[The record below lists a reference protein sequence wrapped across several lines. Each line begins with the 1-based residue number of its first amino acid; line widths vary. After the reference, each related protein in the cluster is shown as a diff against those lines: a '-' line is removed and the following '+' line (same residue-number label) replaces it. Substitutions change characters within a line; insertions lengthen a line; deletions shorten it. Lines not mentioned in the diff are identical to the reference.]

1 LQQRIGIMGGTFNPV
16 HYGHLAAAEEVRQQL
31 SLDRILFVPAFIP
44 PHKQEERRPTAA
56 ERRDMVRLAI
66 AGNPNFDLSDVE
78 LARGGTSYTID
89 TLRHLHSSHPNA
101 LLFFIT
107 GLDSFLDIRTWHQW
121 EHLFVLCAFV
131 ILSRPGYRFL
141 DLTHLDFMKS
151 HEGELLSLDR
161 GAVAHSHI
169 RALTCDLYL
178 QAIPRFDIS
187 ATDIRAR
194 VREGRSI
201 KYHLPESVEHYIIEK
216 KLYV

>member
-1 LQQRIGIMGGTFNPV
+1 MGGTFNPV
-16 HYGHLAAAEEVRQQL
+16 HYGHLAAAEEIRQQL

-44 PHKQEERRPTAA
+44 PHKQEEHRPTAA
-56 ERRDMVRLAI
+56 ERREMVRLAI

-78 LARGGTSYTID
+78 LVRGGMSYTID
-89 TLRHLHSSHPNA
+89 TLRSLHSSHPGV

-121 EHLFVLCAFV
+121 EHVLALCAFV
-131 ILSRPGYRFL
+131 ILSRPGYRFS
-141 DLTHLDFMKS
+141 DLTRLDFMKS
-151 HEGELLSLDR
+151 YEGELLSLDR
-161 GAVAHSHI
+161 GAVRHSHI
-169 RALTCDLYL
+169 RTLTSDLYL
-178 QAIPRFDIS
+178 HAIPRFDIS
-187 ATDIRAR
+187 ATDIRTR